1 MKNFAFWICVF
12 FMIGLLVH
20 TSCAAVGETYD
31 QMVQKHGTPEHVS
44 FEKIEGNGKATR
56 YEKADAKVYI
66 FHLDK
71 FKIYAEFNS
80 SNACFKMVSLDNR
93 TLPPL
98 SLLVGKLANTT
109 PKVLSAI
116 PLRAITLQ
124 YGEGENAVIYH
135 SWGVPGNGSVEA
147 ISRALEP
154 K

>member
-1 MKNFAFWICVF
+1 MKKIVF
-12 FMIGLLVH
+12 LVFTLFVVHLLAH
-20 TSCAAVGETYD
+20 SSFAAVGDTYD
-31 QMVQKHGTPEHVS
+31 QMVQRYGTPEHVS

-56 YEKADAKVYI
+56 YEKADAKVYL

-80 SNACFKMVSLDNR
+80 SNACFKLVSLDNR

-135 SWGVPGNGSVEA
+135 SWGVPGDMSASA
-147 ISRALEP
+147 ISKTLEP